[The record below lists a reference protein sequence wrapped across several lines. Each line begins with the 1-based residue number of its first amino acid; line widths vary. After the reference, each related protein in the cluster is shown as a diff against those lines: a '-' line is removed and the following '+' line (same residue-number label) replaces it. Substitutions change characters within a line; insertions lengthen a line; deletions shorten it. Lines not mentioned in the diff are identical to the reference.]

1 MANNQLSRKEREHL
15 RHKEEILEVALK
27 LFSDR
32 GFHNVSMQE
41 IAEESEF
48 SVGTLYNFFESKESL
63 FAALMTSCV
72 HRISDILMPIL
83 EEEVD
88 ERQRINNY
96 IKAHKQIIEDHAPS
110 IRLYLSQNVPSALTV
125 RPDIDPE
132 TDAVRDVIHQ
142 KLSNIFESGM
152 RKGIFKDMD
161 PRMAALSLSA
171 MLESFVFAMI
181 KSPGQISNEDG
192 MTRIEEIFFNG
203 TLKHSKTH

>member
-1 MANNQLSRKEREHL
+1 MAEQKLPRKERERL
-15 RHKEEILEVALK
+15 RHRQEILETTLK
-27 LFSDR
+27 LFSER

-63 FAALMTSCV
+63 FSALMGSCA

-88 ERQRINNY
+88 EKQRISNY
-96 IKAHKQIIEDHAPS
+96 IKAHEQIIADHVPS

-125 RPDIDPE
+125 RPDVEPD

-142 KLSNIFESGM
+142 KLSVIFKSGV
-152 RKGIFKDMD
+152 RKGIFKDID
-161 PRMAALSLSA
+161 PWIAALSLPA
-171 MLESFVFAMI
+171 MLESFVFAVI
-181 KSPGQISNEDG
+181 RSPEQISLEDG
-192 MTRIEEIFFNG
+192 LSRIEEMFFKGSLRHPG
-203 TLKHSKTH
+203 T